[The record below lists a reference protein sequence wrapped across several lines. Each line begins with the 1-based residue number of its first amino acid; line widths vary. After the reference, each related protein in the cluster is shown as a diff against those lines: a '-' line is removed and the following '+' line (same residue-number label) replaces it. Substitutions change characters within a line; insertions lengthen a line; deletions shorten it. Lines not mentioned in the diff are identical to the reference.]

1 MMAVA
6 SGCATY
12 NTSGPV
18 TSVASGNGQA
28 VASQTPTAQTA
39 AKKLTALAVTVD
51 KDCTVGQPFL
61 ASLLTLQT
69 DPAAIDLVKKAQD
82 KAGEVCTV
90 VAAIAHP
97 VSGAT
102 VPTLDLATV
111 KAFADSQVPV
121 LLDLV
126 KKSGMDDKAKTAAGL
141 AITGM
146 QAALLI
152 AVVNAQ

>member
-1 MMAVA
+1 
-6 SGCATY
+6 
-12 NTSGPV
+12 
-18 TSVASGNGQA
+18 
-28 VASQTPTAQTA
+28 
-39 AKKLTALAVTVD
+39 
-51 KDCTVGQPFL
+51 
-61 ASLLTLQT
+61 
-69 DPAAIDLVKKAQD
+69 
-82 KAGEVCTV
+82 
-90 VAAIAHP
+90 
-97 VSGAT
+97 
-102 VPTLDLATV
+102 V